1 MRYILGAVL
10 FLAVQSTAG
19 YGAETLG
26 QEKCACGCGCSVGC
40 SCGCLEL
47 GPSSCACYVQTEH

>member
-1 MRYILGAVL
+1 MRYILGTVL
-10 FLAVQSTAG
+10 FLVVQSTAG
-19 YGAETLG
+19 YGAEIAE

-47 GPSSCACYVQTEH
+47 GPPSCACYVQTEH